1 MRAVWYERF
10 GPAAE
15 VLETGELDTPAP
27 QAGEVLVRVAFSG
40 VTPSDAKARAGS
52 RPGVTKPAYPRI
64 IPHSDGSGVI
74 EAVGDGV
81 DAARVGERVWIW
93 NGQWQRPF
101 GTAAEYIA
109 LPEAQAVALPEGV
122 SLEAGATLGIPGL
135 TAAQTV
141 FGGGDVAGQTLL
153 VSGGAGAVGHNAV
166 QLAKSGGATVIA
178 TCSSGGIDR
187 VKAAGADH
195 VLDYADPE
203 LAAKITEITGG
214 AGIDRAVEVE
224 FGVNAPLL
232 AQVMK
237 PLGTIAAYG
246 SVKNMTPELPF
257 GPFLFKALKL
267 DISLIYIL
275 PDGPRSEAIERLH
288 AALADGSLKPDVEHV
303 LPLEKAAEAQDIV
316 LAPGRAGAVLLSTG
330 QD

>member
-1 MRAVWYERF
+1 MRAAWYERF
-10 GPAAE
+10 GPAAD
-15 VLETGELDTPAP
+15 VLETGEAETPSAGP
-27 QAGEVLVRVAFSG
+27 GEVLVRVAFSG
-40 VTPSDAKARAGS
+40 VNPSDSKARAGS
-52 RPGVTKPAYPRI
+52 RPGVTKPPFPRI

-81 DAARVGERVWIW
+81 DAARVGQRVWIW

-109 LPEAQAVALPEGV
+109 LPEAQAVPLPEGV

-178 TCSSGGIDR
+178 TCSSGGVDR

-203 LAAKITEITGG
+203 LAAKITELTGG
-214 AGIDRAVEVE
+214 KGIDRAVEVE
-224 FGVNAPLL
+224 FGVNAALL
-232 AQVMK
+232 AEVMK

-257 GPFLFKALKL
+257 GPYLFKGLKL
-267 DISLIYIL
+267 DITLIYIL
-275 PDGPRSEAIERLH
+275 PDAPRAEAIERLH
-288 AALADGSLKPDVEHV
+288 AALAGGALKPDVEHV

-316 LAPGRAGAVLLSTG
+316 LEPGRAGAVLLELG
-330 QD
+330 

>member
-1 MRAVWYERF
+1 MRAVWYDRF

-15 VLETGELDTPAP
+15 VLETGEAEAP
-27 QAGEVLVRVAFSG
+27 TAGPGEVLVRVAFSG
-40 VTPSDAKARAGS
+40 VNPSDAKARAGS
-52 RPGVTKPAYPRI
+52 RPGVTKPPYPRI

-81 DAARVGERVWIW
+81 DAARVGQRVWLW

-101 GTAAEYIA
+101 GTAADYIA
-109 LPEAQAVALPEGV
+109 LPEAQAVPLPEGV

-178 TCSSGGIDR
+178 TCSSGGVDR

-203 LAAKITEITGG
+203 LAAKITELTGG
-214 AGIDRAVEVE
+214 AGVDRAVEVE
-224 FGVNAPLL
+224 FGVNAGLL
-232 AQVMK
+232 AEVMK

-267 DISLIYIL
+267 DITLIYIL
-275 PDGPRSEAIERLH
+275 PDAPRFEAIDRLH
-288 AALADGSLKPDVEHV
+288 KALADGALKPEVEHV

-316 LAPGRAGAVLLSTG
+316 LEPGRAGAVLLDLG
-330 QD
+330 

>member
-1 MRAVWYERF
+1 MRAAWYERF
-10 GPAAE
+10 GPAAD
-15 VLETGELDTPAP
+15 VLETGEADTPSAGP
-27 QAGEVLVRVAFSG
+27 GEVLVRVAFSG
-40 VTPSDAKARAGS
+40 VNPSDAKARAGS
-52 RPGVTKPAYPRI
+52 RPGVTKPPFPRI

-74 EAVGDGV
+74 EAVGEGV
-81 DAARVGERVWIW
+81 DAARVGQRVWLW

-109 LPEAQAVALPEGV
+109 LPEAQAVPLPDRV
-122 SLEAGATLGIPGL
+122 TLEAGATLGIPGL

-153 VSGGAGAVGHNAV
+153 ISGGAGAVGHNAV

-178 TCSSGGIDR
+178 TCSSGGTDR

-203 LAAKITEITGG
+203 LAAKITDLTGG

-224 FGVNAPLL
+224 FGVNAGLL
-232 AQVMK
+232 AEVMK

-267 DISLIYIL
+267 DITLIYIL
-275 PDGPRSEAIERLH
+275 PEAPRAAAVERLH
-288 AALADGSLKPDVEHV
+288 AALADGSLKPDVEHI

-316 LAPGRAGAVLLSTG
+316 LEPGRAGAVLLDLG
-330 QD
+330 